1 MRFQALIRQYLIN
14 VSSLRPSFASFA
26 IGGAA
31 VLVSLTNLVTYNIL
45 ADGDWDAYR
54 THVIASVCFGLL
66 GSAAIMMQTDL
77 RSLAIPTA
85 LLVCTL
91 IPGVPHT
98 IRLTNPFLNGK
109 PLAEIGATKAN
120 PAMWHEEWEF
130 LAPGEGS
137 ISVATDGALRM
148 AIHPWRSA
156 SIRTKLV
163 PPAAVHPLQ
172 MPLGL
177 KRAVL
182 QEEID
187 ITVSTNLT
195 GNYLGVVQSNRARIQ
210 IVPYGIKLTIPDDRG
225 DVGSIDLP
233 VKAWADG
240 ALHRWQLT
248 GSSTLLTLKL
258 DGLILW
264 EGPQREQLEP
274 VLIGDAQSDSEHGGS
289 LVIESARFT
298 RRLAIGSP

>member
-1 MRFQALIRQYLIN
+1 MNIHPLTRQYIMN
-14 VSSLRPSFASFA
+14 VSGLRPSFAWFA

-31 VLVSLTNLVTYNIL
+31 VLVSLANFVTYNTL
-45 ADGDWDAYR
+45 ADGEWDAYR

-66 GSAAIMMQTDL
+66 GSAAILMQTDL
-77 RSLAIPTA
+77 RSLAVPTA

-91 IPGVPHT
+91 VPGVMHA
-98 IRLTNPFLNGK
+98 IRLTNPLLNGK
-109 PLAEIGATKAN
+109 PLAELRATQSH
-120 PAMWHEEWEF
+120 PATWHEQWEF
-130 LAPGEGS
+130 LAPDTAS
-137 ISVATDGALRM
+137 ISVTTDGALNMVVR
-148 AIHPWRSA
+148 PWKSA

-163 PPAAVHPLQ
+163 PPVTVHPLQ

-195 GNYLGVVQSNRARIQ
+195 GNYLGVVQSNRTRIQ
-210 IVPYGIKLTIPDDRG
+210 IVSYGIKLTVPDDRG
-225 DVGSIDLP
+225 DVGSIDIP

-240 ALHRWQLT
+240 ALHRWQLI
-248 GSSTLLTLKL
+248 GSSTLMTLKL
-258 DGLILW
+258 DGSILW

-289 LVIESARFT
+289 LEVVGARFT
-298 RRLAIGSP
+298 RHLAVGSP